1 MAEMTHSCLK
11 FKLKKEYHM
20 PQSKRIAS
28 IDWMRGFV
36 MILMVLDHVS
46 MVYNGSH
53 LSTDSAAKYVSGTA
67 LPAFD
72 FFSRWLTH
80 LCAPVFVFLAGTAL
94 AISVERKVAKGFD
107 SWQIDKDI
115 LFRGAF
121 IALLDP
127 TLISFFSGKL
137 IFQVLYAIGV
147 AMMCMAF
154 FRRLSSTL
162 LIIAAMAWIIFGEL
176 LVSQGWP
183 PEAGSGS
190 IIQALLYSTYYSP
203 NLSIM
208 YPLLPWL
215 AMMILGWVFGRY
227 LLNYREGKVSI
238 TPVQLLLSLGL
249 SALLSYLIIRYLN
262 GYGNM
267 MLYRD
272 DDSWQQWLHVSKYP
286 PSAAFTFLELGLMSV
301 ILGLMIYIEPI
312 IGVRQNG
319 VLLVFGQTSM
329 MFYLVHRLILTGSGT
344 YGGLRDVTDLNSSY
358 LITLIFLILL
368 YPFCLWYR
376 SFKSRH
382 RDSIWLKYL

>member
-1 MAEMTHSCLK
+1 MA
-11 FKLKKEYHM
+11 
-20 PQSKRIAS
+20 QSKRIAS

-46 MVYNGSH
+46 MVYNGNH

-67 LPAFD
+67 LPAFE

-94 AISVERKVAKGFD
+94 AISVERKVAKGIN

-115 LFRGAF
+115 LLRGAF

-127 TLISFFSGKL
+127 TVISFFSGK
-137 IFQVLYAIGV
+137 IIIQVLYAIGV

-154 FRRLSSTL
+154 FRRLSSTW
-162 LIIAAMAWIIFGEL
+162 LIVIALAWFAFGEL
-176 LVSQGWP
+176 LTTMAWP
-183 PEAGSGS
+183 PAEGSS
-190 IIQALLYSTYYSP
+190 IVQALLYSTYSSP
-203 NLSIM
+203 NMVIM

-227 LLNYREGKVSI
+227 LLDYREGKVSI
-238 TPVQLLLSLGL
+238 TPVQLLLGLGI
-249 SALLSYLIIRYLN
+249 SALLSYFVIRYFN

-267 MLYRD
+267 LLYRD
-272 DDSWQQWLHVSKYP
+272 DNSWQQWLHVSKYP
-286 PSAAFTFLELGLMSV
+286 PSASFAFLELGLMSV

-329 MFYLVHRLILTGSGT
+329 MFYLVHRLLLTGSGT
-344 YGGLRDVTDLNSSY
+344 YGGLRDITDLNTSY
-358 LITLIFLILL
+358 LITLVFLILL

-376 SFKSRH
+376 GFKSRR
-382 RDSIWLKYL
+382 RDSVWLKYL